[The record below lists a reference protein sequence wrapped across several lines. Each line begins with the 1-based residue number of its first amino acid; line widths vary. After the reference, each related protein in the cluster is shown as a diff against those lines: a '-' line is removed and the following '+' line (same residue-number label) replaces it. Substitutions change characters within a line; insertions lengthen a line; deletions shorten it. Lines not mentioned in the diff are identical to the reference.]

1 MRQGEFA
8 VTDAIMEWVKV
19 LHLLAV
25 LGWMTGIFV
34 APRGLIYWKRE
45 YGATGEFGP
54 AGDLTMRV
62 YRFSLG
68 LGVIA
73 ILSGLWLFWWWGF
86 PLWAWTKLGVVAAL
100 AIHYSWTGLLV
111 LRARRGVFE
120 QSEFWLR
127 VFNEI
132 SVLAAIGVLILVVF
146 KPF

>member
-1 MRQGEFA
+1 
-8 VTDAIMEWVKV
+8 MEWVKV

-34 APRGLIYWKRE
+34 APRGLIFWKRE
-45 YGATGEFGP
+45 FAATGDFGP
-54 AGDLTMRV
+54 AGDLTVRV

-86 PLWAWTKLGVVAAL
+86 PLWGWTKLALVTAL
-100 AIHYSWTGLLV
+100 AAHYGWTGRLILK
-111 LRARRGVFE
+111 ARRGVFDE
-120 QSEFWLR
+120 SDFWLR

-132 SVLAAIGVLILVVF
+132 SVLGAIGILFLVVF

>member
-1 MRQGEFA
+1 
-8 VTDAIMEWVKV
+8 MEWVKV

-34 APRGLIYWKRE
+34 APRGLIFWKRE
-45 YGATGEFGP
+45 YAKTGSFGP
-54 AGDLTMRV
+54 AGDLTVRV

-68 LGVIA
+68 LGVVA

-86 PLWAWTKLGVVAAL
+86 PLWAWTKLGLVTLLAA
-100 AIHYSWTGLLV
+100 HYGWTGRLV
-111 LRARRGVFE
+111 LRAKRGIFE
-120 QSEFWLR
+120 ESDLWLR

-132 SVLAAIGVLILVVF
+132 SVLGAIGVLILVVF